1 MTKGGLL
8 KDDTDLSKL
17 GVRAGQQ
24 FMVLGAAGELP
35 QAPVQPVVQFAE
47 DLPPAQ
53 ARSDDERVGL
63 LNLGNTCYLNSTLQ
77 VLRTIPELQESLNAA
92 TSLSASSGNGDVALS
107 AALRDLFKSMQSS
120 TNAFAP
126 LLFLSVLRRVA
137 PQFAETAEGG
147 GFAQQDAEEVWVRI
161 VNALNTLPVA
171 GAASERFVPQFLTG
185 QMSVERSC
193 AEAPDEAHSS
203 ATDPF
208 LMLQCNISSTT
219 NDMSRGILDSLTQ
232 QIEKHSEQL
241 QRTAVYDET
250 RRITRLSEYL
260 FVHFVRFYWRRDINK
275 KTKIMRKVK
284 FPKELDASSLVTPE
298 LARRLSPVSAKIR
311 AVEKERADR
320 AKIRA
325 RAKERHLEL
334 GAVEGGALTD
344 EQEREQRSKEAAEV
358 QATIDPDLSSDHG
371 CNVSGLYDLVG
382 IVTHKGAAADAG
394 HYMSWVRKSAVDP
407 PSDSLDAPSQDWYKF
422 DDDKVTIVPPEKI
435 EMLYGGGEDS
445 VAYILLYRAKSLS

>member
-17 GVRAGQQ
+17 GVHAGQQ

-208 LMLQCNISSTT
+208 LILQCNISSTT

-241 QRTAVYDET
+241 QRTAVYDEKS
-250 RRITRLSEYL
+250 RVARLPRYL
-260 FVHFVRFYWRRDINK
+260 AVHFVRFYWRRDIHK

-284 FPKELDASSLVTPE
+284 FPLELDAGEFATDE
-298 LARRLSPVSAKIR
+298 L
-311 AVEKERADR
+311 
-320 AKIRA
+320 RA
-325 RAKERHLEL
+325 RLGPVAARVKAVAKERDERAKVRRRVKTQADADSNAPAA
-334 GAVEGGALTD
+334 GSALTD
-344 EQEREQRSKEAAEV
+344 DQEREARAREAHEIDALVDAGLRS
-358 QATIDPDLSSDHG
+358 DLG
-371 CNVSGLYDLVG
+371 ANVSGLYELAG

-394 HYMSWVRKSAVDP
+394 HYISWVRRDAKREALDTPDDAWLKLDDDRVSVVSPDKI
-407 PSDSLDAPSQDWYKF
+407 DSLS
-422 DDDKVTIVPPEKI
+422 
-435 EMLYGGGEDS
+435 GGGQDS
-445 VAYILLYRAKSLS
+445 VAYILLYRAKTW